1 VAALQPA
8 ALQPANQH
16 AKPAKLS
23 YSAFAASVF
32 PESCPGFEK
41 RLKGERRRAVVLRI
55 AAMNELN
62 EPLRLLRKRG
72 HWTLEVTKLVAIDQH
87 VLRPERRRVNGTDS
101 VVRHLKER
109 CAPSLVRQAL
119 DLLIG
124 DDDGTDRAFELE
136 GEHWVQ
142 LQEEVQETRVS
153 SNADLVAL
161 IGELRVELTTMRA
174 LHEAMRGRLAVLER
188 RSLQTGSND
197 HNRAALRGS
206 SRRDLPGASLR
217 PSARARSLH
226 PQDDAESLA
235 PAARNAP
242 PGPSGHL
249 GEARTQAAVAPP
261 PTVAVVAPAPAPA
274 KPALLM
280 PSPLDIATC
289 LKQLL
294 GADPELRPEKG
305 NLPKDL
311 DAFYVSRI
319 VDTGD
324 QEVGAILFD
333 LRGGVEL
340 GGRLLGFPASAI
352 EEQAK
357 SEPSADI
364 LDGMNEVTN
373 NLGGFVN
380 RANPDLR
387 VRVRPLEKFT
397 SAEFGWLPQNTA
409 RVGSATKTGGR
420 LWIAAR

>member
-1 VAALQPA
+1 
-8 ALQPANQH
+8 
-16 AKPAKLS
+16 
-23 YSAFAASVF
+23 
-32 PESCPGFEK
+32 
-41 RLKGERRRAVVLRI
+41 
-55 AAMNELN
+55 MNELN

-72 HWTLEVTKLVAIDQH
+72 NWTLEVTKLVAIDQH

-109 CAPSLVRQAL
+109 CAPSLVREAL

-136 GEHWVQ
+136 GEHWIQ
-142 LQEEVQETRVS
+142 LHEDSAPEATGA
-153 SNADLVAL
+153 SNTNLL
-161 IGELRVELTTMRA
+161 SMIGELRVELTTMRA

-188 RSLQTGSND
+188 RSLQMGPADYGRSQ
-197 HNRAALRGS
+197 LRGPT
-206 SRRDLPGASLR
+206 RREHAGASLR
-217 PSARARSLH
+217 PAARSR
-226 PQDDAESLA
+226 SLSPGAAAASPALPEPLGA
-235 PAARNAP
+235 PEAGLP
-242 PGPSGHL
+242 TL

-261 PTVAVVAPAPAPA
+261 ALIPEPAPAVAPQT
-274 KPALLM
+274 KPVLVM
-280 PSPLDIATC
+280 PSQADLATC

-294 GADPELRPEKG
+294 GTDAELRPERG

-311 DAFYVSRI
+311 DVFYVSRI
-319 VDTGD
+319 VDSAD
-324 QEVGAILFD
+324 EEVGAILLD

-340 GGRLLGFPASAI
+340 GGRLLGFPAAAI

-364 LDGMNEVTN
+364 LDAMNEVTN

-397 SAEFGWLPQNTA
+397 SAEFGWLPQNAA
-409 RVGSATKTGGR
+409 RAGSATKTGGK
-420 LWIAAR
+420 LWLATR

>member
-1 VAALQPA
+1 M
-8 ALQPANQH
+8 NQ
-16 AKPAKLS
+16 
-23 YSAFAASVF
+23 
-32 PESCPGFEK
+32 
-41 RLKGERRRAVVLRI
+41 
-55 AAMNELN
+55 LN

-72 HWTLEVTKLVAIDQH
+72 HWTLEVTKLVAVDQH

-119 DLLIG
+119 DLLVG

-142 LQEEVQETRVS
+142 LQEEVQEARVS

-174 LHEAMRGRLAVLER
+174 LHEAMRGRLAALER
-188 RSLQTGSND
+188 RWLQTGSAD
-197 HNRAALRGS
+197 HNRGAPRGP
-206 SRRDLPGASLR
+206 SRREPPGTSLR
-217 PSARARSLH
+217 PAARARSLH
-226 PQDDAESLA
+226 PHDDA
-235 PAARNAP
+235 AP
-242 PGPSGHL
+242 PPPPVKNARPMPGEPL

-261 PTVAVVAPAPAPA
+261 PPVEVAASAPAA

-280 PSPLDIATC
+280 PSALDVATC

-294 GADPELRPEKG
+294 GADPEVRPEKG
-305 NLPKDL
+305 NLPQDL

-319 VDTGD
+319 VDSAD
-324 QEVGAILFD
+324 REVGAILFD

-340 GGRLLGFPASAI
+340 GGRLLGFPLTAI

-357 SEPSADI
+357 SEPSADV

-373 NLGGFVN
+373 NLGGVVN

-387 VRVRPLEKFT
+387 VRVRPLEKLT
-397 SAEFGWLPQNTA
+397 RSELGWLPQNSA
-409 RVGSATKTGGR
+409 RVGSTTKLGGR

>member
-1 VAALQPA
+1 
-8 ALQPANQH
+8 
-16 AKPAKLS
+16 
-23 YSAFAASVF
+23 
-32 PESCPGFEK
+32 
-41 RLKGERRRAVVLRI
+41 
-55 AAMNELN
+55 MNELN

-188 RSLQTGSND
+188 RSLQMGPTD

-206 SRRDLPGASLR
+206 SRRELPGASLR

-226 PQDDAESLA
+226 PPGHAEPSA
-235 PAARNAP
+235 PNVS
-242 PGPSGHL
+242 PGASGHL

-261 PTVAVVAPAPAPA
+261 PAVEVVAPAPAA

-319 VDTGD
+319 VDATD
-324 QEVGAILFD
+324 REVGAILFD

-340 GGRLLGFPASAI
+340 GGRLLGFPAAAI

-357 SEPSADI
+357 AEPSADI

-397 SAEFGWLPQNTA
+397 SAEFGWLPQNSA

-420 LWIAAR
+420 LWIATR